1 MVDYNAIIPHELE
14 ELYRDEALSEESIFK
29 IMMICDLLMI
39 KDSSVFLKK
48 ERRGLVLRLLSAK
61 EDRNP

>member
-1 MVDYNAIIPHELE
+1 M
-14 ELYRDEALSEESIFK
+14 FK

-48 ERRGLVLRLLSAK
+48 ERRGLVLRLLSGK
-61 EDRNP
+61 EDKNP